1 MDGVFGRQPG
11 TVPRRLRRA
20 SIGMG
25 PPRVD
30 QWKTHLCVHV
40 LGRVVCPLKWSGEG
54 EVGAEFLASCE
65 VSLGGSTHVRRGP
78 GGSLQIESRIRVTRW
93 GRWTDIS
100 IMGNWRENLGSYPVR
115 E

>member
-1 MDGVFGRQPG
+1 MFGRQPG

-40 LGRVVCPLKWSGEG
+40 LGGVVCPLKWSGEG

-65 VSLGGSTHVRRGP
+65 VSLGGWTHVRRGP